1 MLYGDGIQWL
11 TLRREGIE
19 KSLQEL
25 QTLKKA
31 SGLHLCGISPE
42 ELGVSSEEEVLQ
54 TMVVSLDDV
63 RKNIDD
69 WKSAMWDEYKSLTEE
84 TRAIEPVDASVLENQ
99 GRGTGAGK
107 TCVYPQGW
115 TPRR

>member
-1 MLYGDGIQWL
+1 MWYF
-11 TLRREGIE
+11 
-19 KSLQEL
+19 
-25 QTLKKA
+25 
-31 SGLHLCGISPE
+31 PE

-69 WKSAMWDEYKSLTEE
+69 WKSAMWNEYKSLTEE

-99 GRGTGAGK
+99 DVELVPGKLVCTLKAGPRGGRKKCRAVICGNMLD
-107 TCVYPQGW
+107 QEL
-115 TPRR
+115 TPVQIPTLLGPMVC